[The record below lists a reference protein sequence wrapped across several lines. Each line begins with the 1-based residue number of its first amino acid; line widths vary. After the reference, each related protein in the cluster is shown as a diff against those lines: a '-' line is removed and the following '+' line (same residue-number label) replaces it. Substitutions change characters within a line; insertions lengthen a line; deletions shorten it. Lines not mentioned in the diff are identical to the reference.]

1 MSSGLYSTEKRE
13 FDTTLDLTKLRPYGD
28 TMNDGKVQMSFTLPV
43 ACNEKG
49 IEAALQLARKM
60 GFVNPAV
67 AFSEALDKEFSF
79 YVVYGATSY
88 NVDYTAIKV
97 QALEIDTMD
106 MHECEKY
113 IEENFGRE
121 VVMIGAS
128 TGTDAHTVGIDA
140 IMNMKGYAGHY
151 GLERYKG
158 VRAYNLGSQVPNE
171 EFIKKAIELK
181 ADALLVSQT
190 VTQKDVH
197 IENLTNLVELLEAEG
212 LRDKIILIAGGARI
226 TNDLAK
232 ELGYDA
238 GFGPGKYADDVATFI
253 LKEMVQRGM
262 NK

>member
-1 MSSGLYSTEKRE
+1 MSSGLYSTEKRD

-43 ACNEKG
+43 PCNEKG
-49 IEAALQLARKM
+49 VEAALELARKM

-88 NVDYTAIKV
+88 
-97 QALEIDTMD
+97 
-106 MHECEKY
+106 
-113 IEENFGRE
+113 
-121 VVMIGAS
+121 
-128 TGTDAHTVGIDA
+128 
-140 IMNMKGYAGHY
+140 NMKGYAGHY

-238 GFGPGKYADDVATFI
+238 GFGPGKYADDVATFV

-262 NK
+262 NTKK